1 MGSRSGSAWTAGQV
15 ARHLGIAESTLRSWH
30 RRYGIGPQG
39 AEPGRYRRYGEED
52 VARLRRMLDLIG
64 RGMLA
69 SDAAR
74 TVQAGDS
81 EPVTAERDVA
91 DVVTA
96 ARASDAER
104 CRIILDSVLNR
115 RGVIGAWDE
124 VCRPALAA
132 IDADQHADPDCIDV
146 EHGLSWAVLGGL
158 HRTPRPP
165 VAPGA
170 TLVLLAC
177 AEEEHHSLPL
187 AALAAA
193 LAACRI
199 PARMLGAATPTAS
212 LVRAVRETRP
222 GAVVLWSQRPGT
234 AGTDVLQTLLATPA
248 RVYTGGPGW
257 PAGPPAG
264 VRHLESLQDAVD
276 VLAGPS
282 PGTPAPR
289 RARSRRR
296 GTGAS
301 AGAGPAP
308 GEASVPGRPSSGTAS
323 VFPANTSP
331 PSGSIRSL
339 Q

>member
-1 MGSRSGSAWTAGQV
+1 MGSPSGSAWTAGQV
-15 ARHLGIAESTLRSWH
+15 AKHLGIAESTLRSWH

-39 AEPGRYRRYGEED
+39 SEPGRYRRYGEDD

-64 RGMLA
+64 LGMLA

-74 TVQAGDS
+74 TVQAGDA

-91 DVVTA
+91 AVVAA

-104 CRIILDSVLNR
+104 CRIVLDSALAR
-115 RGVIGAWDE
+115 RGVIAAWDE

-132 IDADQHADPDCIDV
+132 IDADQRTDPDCIDI
-146 EHGLSWAVLGGL
+146 EHGLSWALLGAL

-177 AEEEHHSLPL
+177 VEEEHHSLPL
-187 AALAAA
+187 AALSAA

-212 LVRAVRETRP
+212 LVRAVRDTAP
-222 GAVVLWSQRPGT
+222 GAVVLWSQRPDT
-234 AGTDVLQTLLATPA
+234 AAADAVQAVAPEPV
-248 RVYTGGPGW
+248 RVYTAGPGW
-257 PAGPPAG
+257 PAASPAD
-264 VRHLESLQDAVD
+264 VRHLESLQDAID

-282 PGTPAPR
+282 PGTPAPDG
-289 RARSRRR
+289 ARSRRP
-296 GTGAS
+296 GATTS
-301 AGAGPAP
+301 AP
-308 GEASVPGRPSSGTAS
+308 G
-323 VFPANTSP
+323 
-331 PSGSIRSL
+331 
-339 Q
+339 

>member
-15 ARHLGIAESTLRSWH
+15 AKHLGIAESTLRSWH

-91 DVVTA
+91 DVVAA

-104 CRIILDSVLNR
+104 CRIVLDSVLNR

-132 IDADQHADPDCIDV
+132 IDADQRADPDCIDI

-170 TLVLLAC
+170 MLVLLAC

-187 AALAAA
+187 AALNAA
-193 LAACRI
+193 LAACRM

-222 GAVVLWSQRPGT
+222 GAVVLWSQRPDT
-234 AGTDVLQTLLATPA
+234 AGTDVLQTLLATRA

-264 VRHLESLQDAVD
+264 VRHLESLPDAVD
-276 VLAGPS
+276 VLAGP
-282 PGTPAPR
+282 PAGTPAPH
-289 RARSRRR
+289 RARSAKP
-296 GTGAS
+296 GTDAS

-308 GEASVPGRPSSGTAS
+308 GEASVPGRPSSGTVS
-323 VFPANTSP
+323 VFPASASP
-331 PSGSIRSL
+331 PSGSIGSL